1 MLEQIAYEV
10 PRAVEQRQVVYQVED
25 LESLSA
31 SVLYNESK
39 NNVKIDGTI
48 ETILPQFINDDTVKL
63 YINSLNGKTDIAY
76 QKGGEG
82 HTAFANSGR
91 MINISRGNGY

>member
-10 PRAVEQRQVVYQVED
+10 PRAVEQRQVVYQVGD

-31 SVLYNESK
+31 SVLYGESK

-63 YINSLNGKTDIAY
+63 LHKFFKWKDRYCIS
-76 QKGGEG
+76 EG
-82 HTAFANSGR
+82 RRRTHGFCKLWKND
-91 MINISRGNGY
+91 